1 MVSFVCLQVH
11 FTTTLFALI
20 RENLCI
26 KMRPAEEMDQ
36 ADSELR
42 QTIKK
47 IWPIQAKK
55 NLNLIVPPDDGKCGG
70 EIYIVICY
78 FAVFFLTISSSYLER
93 QCCVRLC
100 TEQEARV

>member
-1 MVSFVCLQVH
+1 MLLFDLYISALVFPPQVH

-42 QTIKK
+42 VTIRK
-47 IWPIQAKK
+47 IWPLQAKK
-55 NLNLIVPPDDGKCGG
+55 SLDLIVPPDDGT
-70 EIYIVICY
+70 VIQTGDY
-78 FAVFFLTISSSYLER
+78 MLKKI
-93 QCCVRLC
+93 
-100 TEQEARV
+100 